1 MMRMAFAYRTI
12 LLAAVASLAGLPAH
26 AQTDVSASLYGAFS
40 GRTAAPGTPNASG
53 GALLIPSNAA
63 GALIEVRHIRNPL
76 VGYEATYAYNR
87 ANQSEFVNSNT
98 PPVCP
103 VGRCININTVAAVPA
118 NAHALTGVWV
128 ASVKLA
134 NFRPFAQAGGGV
146 LFHVPAAGTV
156 PIPYTACIGT
166 SPTCEQGTT
175 NIPTNTQTTG
185 VFVYGAGVDWRL
197 LPHLGLRLQYRSNVY
212 KRSSLLKEFSSESAF
227 THTAEPMLGLY
238 FRL

>member
-1 MMRMAFAYRTI
+1 V
-12 LLAAVASLAGLPAH
+12 AAVTLTGWSAR
-26 AQTDVSASLYGAFS
+26 AQTDIAASLYGAFS
-40 GRTAAPGTPNASG
+40 GRMTAGSTSNASG

-63 GALIEVRHIRNPL
+63 GALIELRHIRNPL

-87 ANQSEFVNSNT
+87 ANQSEFVASNS
-98 PPVCP
+98 PPACP
-103 VGRCININTVAAVPA
+103 VGNCININTVAVVPA
-118 NAHALTGVWV
+118 NAHAFTGDWV

-134 NFRPFAQAGGGV
+134 NFRPFALAGGGV

-156 PIPYTACIGT
+156 PIPYITCIGT
-166 SPTCEQGTT
+166 NPICEQGTT

-185 VFVYGAGVDWRL
+185 LFVYGAGVDWGL

-227 THTAEPMLGLY
+227 THTTEPMLGLD
-238 FRL
+238 FRF

>member
-1 MMRMAFAYRTI
+1 VRIPCAYRTAF
-12 LLAAVASLAGLPAH
+12 LMAVVTLTGSSAC
-26 AQTDVSASLYGAFS
+26 AQTDIAANLYGAFS
-40 GRTAAPGTPNASG
+40 GRTVAGSTSNASG
-53 GALLIPSNAA
+53 GALLSPSNAA

-87 ANQSEFVNSNT
+87 ANQLEIVNSNT
-98 PPVCP
+98 PPACP
-103 VGRCININTVAAVPA
+103 VGKCINIDTVAAVPA
-118 NAHALTGVWV
+118 NAHALTGDWV